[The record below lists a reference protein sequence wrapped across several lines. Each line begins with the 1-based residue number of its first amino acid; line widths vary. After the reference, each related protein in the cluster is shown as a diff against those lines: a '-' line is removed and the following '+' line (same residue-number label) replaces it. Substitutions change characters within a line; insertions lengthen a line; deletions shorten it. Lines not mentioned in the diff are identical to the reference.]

1 MYRRYHPREK
11 RYQVCFLVPAPPPL
25 ARRREEA
32 AVGAR
37 READG
42 DEHGRCVRAPP
53 PCVGERGEQAARCV
67 RAPGELEGS
76 ARGTGA
82 PAPSPLWS
90 APPRRRASRAVT
102 AAAVAAAAEAAAVAA
117 AASAAAE
124 VLAARRVAGDTP
136 RACSS

>member
-1 MYRRYHPREK
+1 M
-11 RYQVCFLVPAPPPL
+11 
-25 ARRREEA
+25 
-32 AVGAR
+32 GAR

-42 DEHGRCVRAPP
+42 DEHGRCVRAPPP

-67 RAPGELEGS
+67 RAPGELKGS
-76 ARGTGA
+76 ARGTVA

-136 RACSS
+136 RACSGQGKGLG

>member
-67 RAPGELEGS
+67 RAPGELKGS
-76 ARGTGA
+76 ARGTVA

-90 APPRRRASRAVT
+90 APPRRRASRAVPAT
-102 AAAVAAAAEAAAVAA
+102 AVAAATIE
-117 AASAAAE
+117 E
-124 VLAARRVAGDTP
+124 RK
-136 RACSS
+136 